1 MVRRRPGYPRES
13 SDREDKKR
21 KSLRDSLIL
30 LGRDIAVAL
39 LVVLIVF
46 GIIFLYTQNWPPEV
60 VVESRSMQARDTE
73 GSIGVI
79 DTGDIVLVP
88 GAPAKANGVPWVEGG
103 GV

>member
-1 MVRRRPGYPRES
+1 MVRRRPGHPRES

-60 VVESRSMQARDTE
+60 VVESRSMQHNDTE
-73 GSIGVI
+73 SSIGVI
-79 DTGDIVLVP
+79 DTGDIVLVQV
-88 GAPAKANGVPWVEGG
+88 APAKPQDRTSAV
-103 GV
+103 